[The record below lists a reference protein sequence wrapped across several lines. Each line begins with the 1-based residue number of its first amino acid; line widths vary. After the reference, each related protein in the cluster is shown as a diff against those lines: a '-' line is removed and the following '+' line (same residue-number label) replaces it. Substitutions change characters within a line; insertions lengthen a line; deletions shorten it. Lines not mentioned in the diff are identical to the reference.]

1 MNTQTHIGS
10 VCLIAFVLL
19 HFGAAVAPAQSLVSL
34 SGVATDPTQA
44 VLPGVEVTAVNNSTH
59 LRRTAVTNESGW
71 YSFPILLPGSYT
83 VTATRVGFNTRV
95 FPAVEL
101 PVKESV
107 SLDLPMDLTA
117 RGSSPKSSADD
128 GAASV
133 RFRGMTNGVSVDSR
147 PVGLEGTIAKLATL
161 VRLTGGLD
169 WTCCSSAWA
178 TWRSVVEAIPDT
190 SSS

>member
-107 SLDLPMDLTA
+107 SLDLPMEVGKVLTTVDVTTSLSKTNAQVGNTFDQRTIRDLPLQTGNTP
-117 RGSSPKSSADD
+117 RNSF
-128 GAASV
+128 
-133 RFRGMTNGVSVDSR
+133 RFTCNPVTMTSLSCR
-147 PVGLEGTIAKLATL
+147 
-161 VRLTGGLD
+161 
-169 WTCCSSAWA
+169 
-178 TWRSVVEAIPDT
+178 TWM
-190 SSS
+190 